1 MKYLILCLCLIGF
14 LLSFIFTLFVR
25 ATALRVGFVDK
36 PGGRKVHANPKPLGG
51 GIAIFWAMVLP
62 ILAGLL
68 YINLAPPPT
77 GLVSLMQH
85 TEGVAASPDAT
96 AARQDRLE
104 AYWRGAIQRTPL
116 AVAIVAAAAVL
127 HFLGLMDDRRALG
140 PYSKLIVQL
149 SVISVLV
156 ISCDLRA
163 MTFLDNHLGMG
174 HLPSTVITILWI
186 VGVTNAFNFLDNMD
200 GLSAGV
206 AAVCTTCAI
215 AAISALGWLVA
226 EAVSMAGDW
235 RSAFDPDTLEAVLFD
250 TSFGGVWLLRL
261 ASLAALIVALALRSR
276 EAWVVPTLLLAF
288 LLASLA
294 WVGHSAMQ
302 TGALGLVH
310 RANHAVHLIA
320 AGAWFGG
327 LIPFWLALSAY
338 RDPGLR
344 EDAVTAMRRYSSAGH
359 GFVAIVVAT
368 GVVNVAMISGVSSLG
383 RPTLYRALL
392 IAKIALVLAMIGLA
406 LTNRYV
412 LTPRLKRDPL
422 AFEAL
427 RRNCLSE
434 VALGGLVV
442 ALVSVFALLDPT

>member
-206 AAVCTTCAI
+206 AAVCTTAFLATALSIEQWFVAAALALLLGALIGFLCFNFAPATIFMGDAGSLVIGLWLGVLTILTTYIPPQRSGDFASSWYSVFCPLIVMAVPLYDLSVVSALRIRAGRSPLVGDTNHLSHRLVARGMSRRTAVLCIYLITATTAI
-215 AAISALGWLVA
+215 AAI
-226 EAVSMAGDW
+226 
-235 RSAFDPDTLEAVLFD
+235 
-250 TSFGGVWLLRL
+250 LLTHVQSGR
-261 ASLAALIVALALRSR
+261 AAILI
-276 EAWVVPTLLLAF
+276 F
-288 LLASLA
+288 C
-294 WVGHSAMQ
+294 Q
-302 TGALGLVH
+302 TILTLGLV
-310 RANHAVHLIA
+310 
-320 AGAWFGG
+320 
-327 LIPFWLALSAY
+327 
-338 RDPGLR
+338 
-344 EDAVTAMRRYSSAGH
+344 
-359 GFVAIVVAT
+359 
-368 GVVNVAMISGVSSLG
+368 
-383 RPTLYRALL
+383 ALL
-392 IAKIALVLAMIGLA
+392 EQHPLPA
-406 LTNRYV
+406 
-412 LTPRLKRDPL
+412 PRDR
-422 AFEAL
+422 
-427 RRNCLSE
+427 S
-434 VALGGLVV
+434 
-442 ALVSVFALLDPT
+442 